1 MLGMDSAWCAWG
13 YILSILATILCVIHG
28 FIMWRKGEEEVSRDE
43 FKKEV
48 EYVRKERE
56 IEEELP

>member
-13 YILSILATILCVIHG
+13 YLLSIFAAILCVVHG
-28 FIMWRKGEEEVSRDE
+28 LIKWREVEEEVSREE
-43 FKKEV
+43 FKREV